1 MLFRALAFLRLF
13 EAPKDFSNKVTDL
26 SKTLIVFE
34 ASKRSRRLA
43 SAPAVMATLRSS
55 STDPEMDTSDPPD
68 VLFFPE
74 VEVKFPPAEVELFN
88 DVELEPTRL
97 VEL

>member
-1 MLFRALAFLRLF
+1 M
-13 EAPKDFSNKVTDL
+13 TDL
-26 SKTLIVFE
+26 SKMLIVFE

-43 SAPAVMATLRSS
+43 SAPAVTATLRSS
-55 STDPEMDTSDPPD
+55 STDPEMDTPD
-68 VLFFPE
+68 VLFVPE
-74 VEVKFPPAEVELFN
+74 VVEVKFPPATVELFN